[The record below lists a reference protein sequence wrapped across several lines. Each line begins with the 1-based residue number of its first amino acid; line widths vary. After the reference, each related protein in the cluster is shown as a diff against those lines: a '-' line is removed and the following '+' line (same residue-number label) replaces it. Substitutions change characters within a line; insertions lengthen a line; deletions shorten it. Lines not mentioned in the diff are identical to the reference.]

1 MIEGKESITVEYIV
15 LNIADFE
22 LSPDTF
28 VLDNLAELREWRPDV
43 LILRICENT
52 QEEKVEAFGAAYL
65 KLIRYFHQDELKIYA
80 VGTFWKHEAKEA
92 CICKAGELPE
102 VTYVSLE
109 YLHSTAYQA
118 IGQFEHAGVAA
129 HPSDKGMQAIADAI
143 FTAMN

>member
-1 MIEGKESITVEYIV
+1 MAVSAEEKDYVHILNRMIEGKESITVEYIV

-92 CICKAGELPE
+92 CICKSRGTAGGNLCF
-102 VTYVSLE
+102 T
-109 YLHSTAYQA
+109 
-118 IGQFEHAGVAA
+118 G
-129 HPSDKGMQAIADAI
+129 I
-143 FTAMN
+143 FTFDSVSSDRTV